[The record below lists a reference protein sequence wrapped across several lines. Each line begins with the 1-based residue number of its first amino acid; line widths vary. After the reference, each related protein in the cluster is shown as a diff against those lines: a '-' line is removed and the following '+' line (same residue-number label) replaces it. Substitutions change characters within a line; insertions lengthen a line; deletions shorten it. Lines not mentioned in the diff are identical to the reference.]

1 MICSQTLFHDQ
12 DSVACLDLLSL
23 SSGVEY
29 GQHDLFSDPVP
40 RPGQC
45 SLS

>member
-1 MICSQTLFHDQ
+1 MICSQTLVRHQ

-29 GQHDLFSDPVP
+29 GQHDLFSDPGTTRTV
-40 RPGQC
+40 
-45 SLS
+45 